1 MKKVLC
7 GLVIAVMMTGNVY
20 ADKLL
25 DKIKR
30 KGFGSTYTC
39 NSIGDNIDFHNVNA
53 QNFYKFTDKSYDA
66 YLKNKSDIQHHVLMA
81 RANLEIYHLMCS
93 VD

>member
-1 MKKVLC
+1 MKKVLL

-30 KGFGSTYTC
+30 QGFGSPYTC
-39 NSIGDNIDFHNVNA
+39 NLIGDNIDFHNVNA
-53 QNFYKFTDKSYDA
+53 EGLYKVADKSYDA
-66 YLKNKSDIQHHVLMA
+66 YQKHKSDIQHHVLMA

>member
-7 GLVIAVMMTGNVY
+7 GLVIAVMMTGTGY
-20 ADKLL
+20 ADKLS

-30 KGFGSTYTC
+30 QGFGSSYTC
-39 NSIGDNIDFHNVNA
+39 NAIGDNIDFHNVNA
-53 QNFYKFTDKSYDA
+53 EDLYKIAKVSYV
-66 YLKNKSDIQHHVLMA
+66 YQKYKSDIQHHVLMA
-81 RANLEIYHLMCS
+81 RANLEIYNLMCS